1 MYQVLLLIMHGL
13 SNLYMKYNII
23 NWYYKKNI
31 IKNWLFLTLEI
42 KNPCLLINY
51 LTIRT
56 YNPYYHIFQI
66 LHQYISLILLYYNV
80 YRNPF
85 L

>member
-1 MYQVLLLIMHGL
+1 MYQALLLIMHGL

-23 NWYYKKNI
+23 NWYYKKI
-31 IKNWLFLTLEI
+31 INNFVLTLEI
-42 KNPCLLINY
+42 ENPCLLINY